1 MNTKV
6 QVSCVT
12 FKMVSVLSNWQQFKK
27 KFLPTKCKTRQIPQQ
42 KSALGLPKYLYC
54 LQVMEKVILGKI
66 SFQRLLDTPE

>member
-6 QVSCVT
+6 QISCVM
-12 FKMVSVLSNWQQFKK
+12 FKMVSVLISNWQQFKK
-27 KFLPTKCKTRQIPQQ
+27 KFLPTKCKTRQIQQ

-66 SFQRLLDTPE
+66 CFQRLLDTPE